1 MDESRKCQ
9 SAKPA
14 KFGANVFKTHSIVRA
29 IVFVISVMISM
40 TASAQDI
47 TGSLPEVIDA
57 RVSTTPERARLI
69 VDLTGTTQFAIASLT
84 DPMQIAV
91 DVRATAIQQNGEH
104 APSGTGI
111 VSGINLEMADT
122 GRART
127 WIALAT
133 PARVQQAY
141 VLEAVED
148 QPARLVVDFVP
159 ATEEEFI
166 ELAARDLTDTQQSAS
181 TPVTPAPVS
190 TQRRLIV
197 IDPGHGGDDGGA
209 TSPDGTSEKEIVLA
223 FSKILQKFLTET
235 GKFDVA
241 LTREDDVFIRLE
253 DRIAIARE
261 NRADLFVSVHADYFQ
276 QDEVRGTSIYTRS
289 PFATSAM
296 DRMLAD
302 RENKVDMIAG
312 FATPATDD
320 QVVNILVDLMK
331 REMRRQSFQV
341 AETIVDELGSSVTM
355 RKFPVRQADF
365 LVLQSPDVPSI
376 LVELGFL
383 SNPEDIA
390 NLTTDAWRNKVAEG
404 IATGITEYFDG
415 FAQ

>member
-1 MDESRKCQ
+1 
-9 SAKPA
+9 
-14 KFGANVFKTHSIVRA
+14 VFKTHSIVRA

>member
-1 MDESRKCQ
+1 M
-9 SAKPA
+9 
-14 KFGANVFKTHSIVRA
+14 FKTHSIVRA